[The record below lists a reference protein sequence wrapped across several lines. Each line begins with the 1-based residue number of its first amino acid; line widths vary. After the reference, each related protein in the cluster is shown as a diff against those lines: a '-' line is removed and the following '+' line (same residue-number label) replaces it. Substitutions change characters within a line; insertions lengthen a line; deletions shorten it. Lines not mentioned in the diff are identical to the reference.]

1 MIKLLTWIP
10 ITLLLI
16 AACGKKRVFEEKDL
30 MGQVWIYNTDSLAD
44 SIRNFTDNYLIFEKN
59 AVTMNGENMG
69 EFTISKDTLKIFKS
83 YTILLAKGKE
93 VKKVD
98 YLFVG
103 TIQKVDEKQLILH
116 KIAGFFPIN
125 YERSKGPFDSSTRI
139 VFNNQESRKK
149 KIEHFQYIS
158 IASSKGDNIELDAQ
172 RKITYHCSMRCS
184 KTGYFQG
191 RISKANMQKVLEA
204 ISYLNLHTDTTNYAV
219 GKDTPETLVKIHVN
233 NKMNYVRGDSNNFQF
248 ALQQLIFELLELCE
262 TSDLKRSTQKLFF
275 RADLKKDT
283 ATETIEFTPPIF
295 REDD

>member
-1 MIKLLTWIP
+1 MIKLRTWIP

-16 AACGKKRVFEEKDL
+16 SACGKKRVFQEEDL
-30 MGQVWIYNTDSLAD
+30 RGQVWIYNTDSLAD
-44 SIRNFTDNYLIFEKN
+44 SIKNFTDNYLIFEKN
-59 AVTMNGENMG
+59 TVTMNGENMG

-83 YTILLAKGKE
+83 YTVLLAKGKE

-103 TIQKVDEKQLILH
+103 TIQKADKHQLVLH

-125 YERSKGPFDSSTRI
+125 YQRSKGPFDPSTRI

-158 IASSKGDNIELDAQ
+158 IASSKGDNVELDAQ
-172 RKITYHCSMRCS
+172 RNITYHCSLRCS

-219 GKDTPETLVKIHVN
+219 GMDVPETLVKIHVN
-233 NKMNYVRGDSNNFQF
+233 HKMNYVRGNLNEFQY
-248 ALQQLIFELLELCE
+248 ALQQLISELLELCE
-262 TSDLKRSTQKLFF
+262 TSNLKRSSQKLFF
-275 RADLKKDT
+275 RAELDKEHEIKT
-283 ATETIEFTPPIF
+283 PFTPTISQ
-295 REDD
+295 EDN

>member
-10 ITLLLI
+10 ITMLVLT
-16 AACGKKRVFEEKDL
+16 ACGKKREYQEKDL

-59 AVTMNGENMG
+59 TVTMNGENMG

-83 YTILLAKGKE
+83 YTVLLGKGKE

-103 TIQKVDEKQLILH
+103 TIQKVDEQQLVLH

-125 YERSKGPFDSSTRI
+125 YQRSKGPFDPSTRI
-139 VFNNQESRKK
+139 VFNNQQSRKK

-158 IASSKGDNIELDAQ
+158 IASSTGDNIELDAQ
-172 RKITYHCSMRCS
+172 RNITYHCSLRCS

-191 RISKANMQKVLEA
+191 RISKANMQKVLES
-204 ISYLNLHTDTTNYAV
+204 ISYLNLHTDTTNNAV
-219 GKDTPETLVKIHVN
+219 GVDAPETLVKIHVN
-233 NKMNYVRGDSNNFQF
+233 NKMNYVRGFSNYFQY
-248 ALQQLIFELLELCE
+248 ALQQLIFELIDICE
-262 TSDLKRSTQKLFF
+262 TSNLKRSTQKLFF
-275 RADLKKDT
+275 RADLKKYT
-283 ATETIEFTPPIF
+283 PEFAPPIF
-295 REDD
+295 EEGK

>member
-1 MIKLLTWIP
+1 MIKLRTWIP
-10 ITLLLI
+10 ITILLL
-16 AACGKKRVFEEKDL
+16 AACGKKRVFQEEDF

-44 SIRNFTDNYLIFEKN
+44 SIKNFTDNYLIFEKN

-83 YTILLAKGKE
+83 YTVLLGKGKE

-103 TIQKVDEKQLILH
+103 TIQKADKHQLVLH

-125 YERSKGPFDSSTRI
+125 YQRSKGPFDPSTRI

-158 IASSKGDNIELDAQ
+158 IASSTGDNIELDAQ
-172 RKITYHCSMRCS
+172 RNITYHCSLRCS

-219 GKDTPETLVKIHVN
+219 GMDVPETLVKIHVN
-233 NKMNYVRGDSNNFQF
+233 HKMNYVRGNSNEFQY
-248 ALQQLIFELLELCE
+248 ALQQLISELLELCE
-262 TSDLKRSTQKLFF
+262 TSNLKRSTQKLVF
-275 RADLKKDT
+275 RSDLDKEHEIKT
-283 ATETIEFTPPIF
+283 PFTPPISQ
-295 REDD
+295 EDN

>member
-83 YTILLAKGKE
+83 YTILLGKGKE

-103 TIQKVDEKQLILH
+103 TIQKVDEKQLVLH

-125 YERSKGPFDSSTRI
+125 YERSKGPIDPSTRI

-158 IASSKGDNIELDAQ
+158 IASSKGETIELDAQ
-172 RKITYHCSMRCS
+172 RNITYHCSMRCS

-204 ISYLNLHTDTTNYAV
+204 ISYLNLHTDSTNYAM
-219 GKDTPETLVKIHVN
+219 GIDAPETLVKIHVN
-233 NKMNYVRGDSNNFQF
+233 HKMNYVRGDSNNFQYE
-248 ALQQLIFELLELCE
+248 LQHLIFELLELCE
-262 TSDLKRSTQKLFF
+262 TSNLKRSTQKLFF
-275 RADLKKDT
+275 RAELDKEHEIKT
-283 ATETIEFTPPIF
+283 PFTPPISQ
-295 REDD
+295 EDN